1 MSAEEKA
8 VRDALA
14 VVQADTGVQKAN
26 EALGVSKPTPASTKQ
41 SLGGVSDI
49 DTSTAL
55 GKQAVETLNR
65 LQSFVD
71 KTEPKIVKDYDALG
85 YSYNPNTGVATPKT
99 NVSGSSGGG
108 ATGGGTQQQVSKED
122 MDAFALLKDAFNAY
136 GLSELAPIIEGYMTK
151 NIGTNQATLLLKQE
165 KAYQTRFAG
174 NEARRAKGLNVLS
187 EAEYLA
193 LEDSYTSTL
202 RSYGLQ
208 DFFGPAVTDA
218 QKKSRTAA
226 VADIIGN
233 DISAVEF
240 KDRVSTAVDR
250 VTNADAA
257 TKNAFKTFYGI
268 SDTDLVK
275 YFLNPV
281 QNLVGLKEKAAAAE
295 VGGAGFA
302 QGLTV
307 SSTTAEDLAR
317 YGISKE
323 QAQAGYSTIANI
335 LPTSEKLSAIYDE
348 DKITYGQK
356 EAEEETFKG
365 LASAQRKR
373 QQLAAKEIGTFSGQS
388 GVNKSSLSKGSSGA
402 F

>member
-1 MSAEEKA
+1 MAEIRKETTNAPVARKGEQGVTA
-8 VRDALA
+8 STAPKPA
-14 VVQADTGVQKAN
+14 APKVVTPKVVVPPK
-26 EALGVSKPTPASTKQ
+26 VTTPKVTPAQVQQQLDSVIA
-41 SLGGVSDI
+41 G
-49 DTSTAL
+49 
-55 GKQAVETLNR
+55 LNR
-65 LQSFVD
+65 TIKNSED
-71 KTEPKIVKDYDALG
+71 YAKTLG
-85 YSYNPNTGVATPKT
+85 YDISGGTPVPLNTG
-99 NVSGSSGGG
+99 GSSGGG

-136 GLSELAPIIEGYMTK
+136 GLSELSPIIEGYMTK

-295 VGGAGFA
+295 IGGAGFA
-302 QGLTV
+302 QGLSV
-307 SSTTAEDLAR
+307 STTTAEDLAR
-317 YGISKE
+317 YGVSKE
-323 QAQAGYSTIANI
+323 QAQAGYSTIADI

-388 GVNKSSLSKGSSGA
+388 GVNKSSLSKVSKGA